1 MDKIYSITLL
11 ISKCICYNMIVKI
24 LYRGYGRIKMS
35 TISCYNRADITKD
48 NPTLSALRTTIET
61 AFYGN
66 NVVKV
71 SSLTEAYKLAKASP
85 GTIVTD
91 MPVYRPTELGLDED
105 AKILLFND
113 GEITGR
119 FAGARV
125 ILGEHNVDVGQF
137 AGIAR
142 EAVFS
147 TRYKRLYH
155 AQVVIGLHEDFM
167 VKAHLLIPEGY
178 ENTMYSWMLNF
189 QYITEEYIKM
199 YKDSVKLPEGDIY
212 ILSDPE
218 YYPPT
223 HPNGLALFD
232 PQYNCALLCG
242 MKYFGEHKKGTLTLA
257 WGIANRNG
265 FASCHGGIKRYNFP
279 GNGKYTI
286 GVFGLSGSGKST
298 LTHDKHDGKY
308 DITILHDDAYVIS
321 TENGSSVALEPSYF
335 DKTQDYPTN
344 HPANK
349 YLITVQNCGV
359 TLDDEGNKVIVTEDI
374 RNGNG
379 RAVKSK
385 LWAEN
390 RVNKIEEPVDSIA
403 WLMKDGTIPPVIKI
417 NNPIL
422 ASVMGATLATK
433 RSTAE
438 RLADGVDMNALVIE
452 PYANP
457 FRTYPLV
464 NDYEKF
470 KELFANR
477 NVECYIFNTGHFLDK
492 KIPKEVTLQILE
504 NIATKKAEFKQL
516 GNSTDI
522 EYMEIEGF
530 VPDMKSKDYQNMWL
544 NSIKYRK
551 EFLLDMETFKGGR
564 DKLPQEAL
572 EVLEKLEG
580 EILD

>member
-1 MDKIYSITLL
+1 
-11 ISKCICYNMIVKI
+11 
-24 LYRGYGRIKMS
+24 MS
-35 TISCYNRADITKD
+35 TISNYSRKDIIK
-48 NPTLSALRTTIET
+48 NNSIFSAIRTTVEST
-61 AFYGN
+61 FYGN

-71 SSLTEAYKLAKASP
+71 SSLSEAYKLAKTSP
-85 GTIVTD
+85 GTIETD
-91 MPVYRPTELGLDED
+91 MPVYRPTELGLDEGS
-105 AKILLFND
+105 KILLFND

-125 ILGEHNVDVGQF
+125 IIGENNVDVGKF

-142 EAVFS
+142 EASFH
-147 TRYKRLYH
+147 TRYKKLYH
-155 AQVVIGLHEDFM
+155 AQVVIGLDKDFM

-212 ILSDPE
+212 ILSDPD

-232 PQYNCALLCG
+232 PQNNCALLCG
-242 MKYFGEHKKGTLTLA
+242 MRYFGEHKKGTLTLA

-279 GNGKYTI
+279 GNEKYTI

-321 TENGSSVALEPSYF
+321 TDDGSSVALEPSYF
-335 DKTQDYPTN
+335 DKTQDYPTD

-390 RVNKIEEPVDSIA
+390 RVDKIEEPVDAIA
-403 WLMKDGTIPPVIKI
+403 WLMKDATIPPVIKI
-417 NNPIL
+417 NNPVL

-438 RLADGVDMNALVIE
+438 RLADNVDMNALVIE

-457 FRTYPLV
+457 FRTYPLE

-492 KIPKEVTLQILE
+492 KIPKEVTLKALE
-504 NIATKKAEFKQL
+504 EIVTKKAEFKQL
-516 GNSTDI
+516 GDFSDI
-522 EYMEIEGF
+522 EYLEIEGF
-530 VPDMKSKDYQNMWL
+530 VPDTASVEYQKMWI
-544 NSIKYRK
+544 NSINYRK
-551 EFLLDMETFKGGR
+551 EFLKDMETFKAGR
-564 DKLPQEAL
+564 DKLPKESMEA
-572 EVLEKLEG
+572 LEKLEK
-580 EILD
+580 EVYD

>member
-1 MDKIYSITLL
+1 
-11 ISKCICYNMIVKI
+11 
-24 LYRGYGRIKMS
+24 MS
-35 TISCYNRADITKD
+35 TISNYSRKDIIK
-48 NPTLSALRTTIET
+48 NNHIFSAIRTTVES

-71 SSLTEAYKLAKASP
+71 SSLSEAYKLAKDSP
-85 GTIVTD
+85 GTIITD

-105 AKILLFND
+105 SKILLFND

-125 ILGEHNVDVGQF
+125 IIGENNVDAGKY
-137 AGIAR
+137 AGISR
-142 EAVFS
+142 EAVFH
-147 TRYKRLYH
+147 TRHKKLYH
-155 AQVVIGLHEDFM
+155 AQVVIGLDKDFM

-212 ILSDPE
+212 ILSDPD
-218 YYPPT
+218 YFPPS

-232 PQYNCALLCG
+232 SENNCALLCG
-242 MKYFGEHKKGTLTLA
+242 MRYFGEHKKGTLTLA

-279 GNGKYTI
+279 GDEKYTI

-298 LTHDKHDGKY
+298 LTHAKHDGKY

-321 TENGSSVALEPSYF
+321 TEDGSSVALEPSYF
-335 DKTQDYPTN
+335 DKTQDYPTD

-390 RVNKIEEPVDSIA
+390 RVNKIDEPVDAIA
-403 WLMKDGTIPPVIKI
+403 WLMKDATLPPVIKI
-417 NNPIL
+417 NNPVL

-438 RLADGVDMNALVIE
+438 RLAENVDINALVIE

-457 FRTYPLV
+457 FRTYPLE

-470 KELFANR
+470 KELFENR
-477 NVECYIFNTGHFLDK
+477 NVECYIFNTGHFIDK
-492 KIPKEVTLQILE
+492 KIPKEVTLKALE
-504 NIATKKAEFKQL
+504 DIVNKKAEFKSL
-516 GNSTDI
+516 GDFADI
-522 EYMEIEGF
+522 EYIEIEGF
-530 VPDMKSKDYQNMWL
+530 VPDMESVEYQKMWI
-544 NSIKYRK
+544 NSINYRK
-551 EFLLDMETFKGGR
+551 EFLKEMETFKCGR
-564 DKLPQEAL
+564 DKLPEETL
-572 EVLEKLEG
+572 ESLEKLEK
-580 EILD
+580 EI